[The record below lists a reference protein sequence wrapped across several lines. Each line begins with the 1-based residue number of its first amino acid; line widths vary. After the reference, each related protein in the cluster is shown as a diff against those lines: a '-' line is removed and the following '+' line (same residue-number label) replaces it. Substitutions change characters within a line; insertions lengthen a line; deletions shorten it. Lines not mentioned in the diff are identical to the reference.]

1 MATFLI
7 IGGSAGIGQSL
18 VQCLASNSNN
28 IVFAS
33 YSTGEHLIQVENVH
47 YFQYNVLEEW
57 VTPANFPDQLDGFV
71 YCPGAIDLK
80 PFPRMDANA
89 FMADYNLQ
97 VGGAIRS
104 LQGVLNALRK
114 SSSASVVLFSTV
126 AVQSGFPFHTK
137 VAASKGAIEGLTKSL
152 AAEYAPKIRFN
163 AIAPSLTN
171 TPLAAGL
178 INTEAK
184 VEANGQRHPMKRIGE
199 PADIAQMAEF
209 LLSEKAS
216 WISGQI
222 LHVDGGMSTLKVG

>member
-1 MATFLI
+1 MSTILI

-18 VQCLASNSNN
+18 VQSLASNPDNV
-28 IVFAS
+28 IFAS
-33 YSTGEHLIQVENVH
+33 YSTGEHLIQIENVH

-57 VTPANFPDQLDGFV
+57 VTPDNFPDQLDGFV

-114 SSSASVVLFSTV
+114 SPMASVVFFSTV

-178 INTEAK
+178 VNTEAK
-184 VEANGQRHPMKRIGE
+184 IEANGQRHPMKRIGE
-199 PADIAQMAEF
+199 PVDIAQTAEF
-209 LLSEKAS
+209 LLSEKAT
-216 WISGQI
+216 WITGQI

>member
-7 IGGSAGIGQSL
+7 IGGSSGIGLSL
-18 VQCLASNSNN
+18 VKSLASNPDHL
-28 IVFAS
+28 IFAS
-33 YSTGEHLIQVENVH
+33 YSTSDSFQSKENVH
-47 YFQYNVLEEW
+47 YFKYNALDEW
-57 VTPANFPDQLDGFV
+57 VTPDNFPDQLDGFV

-80 PFPRMDANA
+80 PFPRMDVNA
-89 FMADYNLQ
+89 FLEDYNLQ

-114 SSSASVVLFSTV
+114 SPIASVVFFSTV
-126 AVQSGFPFHTK
+126 AVQSGFPFHSK
-137 VAASKGAIEGLTKSL
+137 VASSKGAIEGLTKAL

-178 INTEAK
+178 LNSEAK
-184 VEANGQRHPMKRIGE
+184 IEANGQRHPLKRIGE

-216 WISGQI
+216 WISGQV
-222 LHVDGGMSTLKVG
+222 LHVDGGMSTLKIG